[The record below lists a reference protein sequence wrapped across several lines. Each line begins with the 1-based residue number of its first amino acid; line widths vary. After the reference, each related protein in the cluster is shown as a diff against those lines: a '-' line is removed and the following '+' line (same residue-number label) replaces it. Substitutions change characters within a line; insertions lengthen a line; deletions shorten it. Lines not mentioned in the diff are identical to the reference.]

1 MQEFIKKNIY
11 LIFLFII
18 TLSIGFL
25 TFLTFIDKGFIE
37 LSDNNLQ
44 LLLILNIFLL
54 FLLFVFIFL
63 EIKKAIKNDIDK
75 DGLNSNKK
83 YITYF
88 ALFTLI
94 PSLLISIFSLFLF
107 SFALEKYFDKKVTT
121 VVNNSYELA
130 RDYVE
135 EVRNKI
141 QSEIVLIA
149 FDLNKSKKF
158 LNDNTDEYKRFLNTQ
173 KIIRGVDEIHV
184 INIDKK
190 LLFSTLED
198 DEPYIAPVDKALN
211 LVLDDDRP
219 LKIINAFEN
228 RSAAIIRLQNFE
240 DRFLYVV
247 KYLDK
252 NISRYLTESQ
262 EAINFYYTVEEKSTG
277 IKISFA
283 IIYIIVV
290 SLLLF
295 ISISIAIRFSSRFF
309 RSINN
314 LILASSSIGEGD
326 LNTKV
331 PEVKTDKDLEIL
343 NKNFNQMIDRLKNQ
357 QEKLIINERH
367 EAWGS
372 LARKLAHE
380 IKNPL
385 TPIQLTIDRLKSKY
399 SSQLNENDK
408 DNFKENLKIINNQ
421 IKQIEKLVNEFSDF
435 ARMPKPIFQN
445 NDLVSLMND
454 NIKLLQE
461 LDSTINIKLT
471 KDNQNI
477 FFNCDKEQLSRVFF
491 NLIKNSIESIHQK
504 SEKVSN
510 FNKNI
515 SIELNET
522 DDHIS
527 LVIDDNGIGLSL
539 YFYAY
544 LGGHYTSTGTV
555 NQWVNHAGYTSRP
568 DMGTSWWTT
577 SNSSFMLTGVQLEAG
592 NSASDYAHESF
603 IETLNKCKRYF
614 HVLAHNNYV
623 FLGLGMQ
630 YYSASIFIDAGPIDM
645 RTTPT
650 FIAKQGVSGA
660 YTYEKLFGNSAQ
672 YINAIALDGKTT
684 RERCILNIN
693 GDASRQG
700 QAVRISTHYHILS
713 NNEPHVALDAELT

>member
-1 MQEFIKKNIY
+1 MHEFIKKNIY

-88 ALFTLI
+88 ALFTLT

-121 VVNNSYELA
+121 VVNNSYQLA

-141 QSEIVLIA
+141 QSEIVIIA
-149 FDLNKSKKF
+149 FDVNKSKKF
-158 LNDNTDEYKRFLNTQ
+158 LNDNNNEYKRFLNTQ
-173 KIIRGVDEIHV
+173 KIIRGVDEIHIID
-184 INIDKK
+184 INKK
-190 LLFSTLED
+190 LLFSTLEK

-219 LKIINAFEN
+219 LKIINALEN
-228 RSAAIIRLQNFE
+228 RSAAIMRLQNFD

-252 NISRYLTESQ
+252 DISRYLIESQ

-326 LNTKV
+326 LNIKV
-331 PEVKTDKDLEIL
+331 PELKTDKDLEIL
-343 NKNFNQMIDRLKNQ
+343 NKNFNQMIDRLRNQ

-367 EAWGS
+367 EAWGN

-399 SSQLNENDK
+399 TSQLNENDNE
-408 DNFKENLKIINNQ
+408 NFKENLKIINNQ

-461 LDSTINIKLT
+461 LDNSINIKFINN
-471 KDNQNI
+471 NQKI
-477 FFNCDKEQLSRVFF
+477 LFNCDKEQLSRVFF

-504 SEKVSN
+504 SEKVTN
-510 FNKNI
+510 FKKNI
-515 SIELNET
+515 SIELNQTNE
-522 DDHIS
+522 HII
-527 LVIDDNGIGLSL
+527 LIIDDTGIGFKNFEVDIKNILNP
-539 YFYAY
+539 YFTTKQK
-544 LGGHYTSTGTV
+544 GTG
-555 NQWVNHAGYTSRP
+555 
-568 DMGTSWWTT
+568 
-577 SNSSFMLTGVQLEAG
+577 
-592 NSASDYAHESF
+592 
-603 IETLNKCKRYF
+603 
-614 HVLAHNNYV
+614 
-623 FLGLGMQ
+623 LGL
-630 YYSASIFIDAGPIDM
+630 SIVNKIINDHNGNIEF
-645 RTTPT
+645 
-650 FIAKQGVSGA
+650 VSKNEGA
-660 YTYEKLFGNSAQ
+660 IIKIKF
-672 YINAIALDGKTT
+672 KK
-684 RERCILNIN
+684 
-693 GDASRQG
+693 
-700 QAVRISTHYHILS
+700 
-713 NNEPHVALDAELT
+713 

>member
-1 MQEFIKKNIY
+1 MYDFIKKNIY

-18 TLSIGFL
+18 TLSVGFL

-37 LSDNNLQ
+37 LSDKNLQ
-44 LLLILNIFLL
+44 FLLILNIVLL
-54 FLLFVFIFL
+54 FLLFIFIFL
-63 EIKKAIKNDIDK
+63 EIKKAIKSDIDL
-75 DGLNSNKK
+75 DGLKSNKK

-88 ALFTLI
+88 ALFTFI

-130 RDYVE
+130 KDYVN

-149 FDLNKSKKF
+149 FDVNKSKKF
-158 LNDNTDEYKRFLNTQ
+158 LNDNNKEYTRFLKTQ
-173 KIIRGVDEIHV
+173 KLIRRVDEIH
-184 INIDKK
+184 IIDIDKK
-190 LLFSTLED
+190 LLFSTLENA
-198 DEPYIAPVDKALN
+198 EAYNPPVDKALN

-228 RSAAIIRLQNFE
+228 RSAAIMRLQSFE

-252 NISRYLTESQ
+252 NISRYLNESQ

-314 LILASSSIGEGD
+314 LIFASTSIGQGNLD
-326 LNTKV
+326 AKV

-343 NKNFNQMIDRLKNQ
+343 NKNFNLMIEKLKYQ

-385 TPIQLTIDRLKSKY
+385 TPIQLTIDRLKNKY
-399 SSQLNENDK
+399 SEQLTDKDK

-421 IKQIEKLVNEFSDF
+421 INQIEKLVNEFSDF
-435 ARMPKPIFQN
+435 ARMPKPIFQK
-445 NDLVSLMND
+445 NDLVNLLKE

-461 LDSTINIKLT
+461 LDNTIDITIENNLQKIILES
-471 KDNQNI
+471 
-477 FFNCDKEQLSRVFF
+477 DKEQLSRVFL

-504 SEKVSN
+504 IDKDS
-510 FNKNI
+510 NI
-515 SIELNET
+515 SKKIAIELNDNDE
-522 DDHIS
+522 HINFTI
-527 LVIDDNGIGLSL
+527 IDTGVGFGNLKSNIKDILNPYFTTKKNGTGLGLSI
-539 YFYAY
+539 
-544 LGGHYTSTGTV
+544 V
-555 NQWVNHAGYTSRP
+555 NKIVNDH
-568 DMGTSWWTT
+568 
-577 SNSSFMLTGVQLEAG
+577 NG
-592 NSASDYAHESF
+592 NIEF
-603 IETLNKCKRYF
+603 IPI
-614 HVLAHNNYV
+614 NN
-623 FLGLGMQ
+623 G
-630 YYSASIFIDAGPIDM
+630 
-645 RTTPT
+645 
-650 FIAKQGVSGA
+650 AKI
-660 YTYEKLFGNSAQ
+660 KILF
-672 YINAIALDGKTT
+672 KK
-684 RERCILNIN
+684 
-693 GDASRQG
+693 
-700 QAVRISTHYHILS
+700 
-713 NNEPHVALDAELT
+713 